1 MSETVGATIPVDVY
15 GIAPALGL
23 TVKRGSFPRPRP
35 TALYNHR
42 GTRCGPA
49 PGRFVIAHEIGH
61 HQPPT
66 QALVRKIE
74 PEANAFASE
83 LLIPQAELKR
93 RVSAGETMRA
103 LARTFDVSLQ
113 ATFYA
118 LRSAKLINRI
128 SG

>member
-1 MSETVGATIPVDVY
+1 M
-15 GIAPALGL
+15 
-23 TVKRGSFPRPRP
+23 
-35 TALYNHR
+35 
-42 GTRCGPA
+42 
-49 PGRFVIAHEIGH
+49 IAHEIGH
-61 HQPPT
+61 YELRHT
-66 QALVRKIE
+66 GAREKIE